1 MFDKFKSM
9 GALASL
15 MQNKGKVQEAA
26 ARVKRE
32 LAGTRVTGEG
42 GGGAVRVT
50 VAGDMTVLDVEFSPA
65 LAAGLSASDSA
76 RDYAQSLIRDATNQ
90 ALAKARDKMKEI
102 MKREAD
108 AMGVGDLVG
117 DSGLESFLR

>member
-9 GALASL
+9 GALAGL
-15 MQNKGKVQEAA
+15 MQNKAKVQEAA

-32 LAGTRVTGEG
+32 LAGTRVVGEA

-50 VAGDMTVLDVEFSPA
+50 AAGDMTILDVELTPA
-65 LAAGLSASDSA
+65 LAVGLAASDSA

-90 ALAKARDKMKEI
+90 ALAKARDKMKES
-102 MKREAD
+102 MKREAE
-108 AMGVGDLVG
+108 AMGWGTW
-117 DSGLESFLR
+117 